1 MGESH
6 GSVLILKRHEDL
18 EKVANYVK
26 QQVREKS
33 LELRGEDLSVDS
45 DYVGLQ
51 INEDENSIAW
61 HDYGHHGDH
70 LDFTPI
76 AESVIKVFPDVEME
90 CQEWWGPEVWNH
102 LIVNG
107 EWKEYTLWKFV
118 AYTEGK
124 GEEVLLEYKEM
135 KDGLTDEEKH
145 DKRDKMCKE
154 LAEQQSRQQ
163 PGVEIAVFCYDYN
176 ELYSYIEEF
185 YRAKEGCVTHQNVD
199 AGLVEIMSCGYF
211 DEMDWVKCYGEALL
225 HPLDFLAEI
234 INRARKGDDYY
245 PLYATRMMLYG
256 NIAHY
261 FSLMEPSDKDWLMKQ
276 VEEHNDIGAIYC
288 LLFGMNNK
296 FQYWNETFVDEDT
309 HEEVTLLR
317 YDSLEDSTFEKN
329 EDEEARLVQII
340 IDESYQYSPDE
351 IMKVYRL
358 VPNHIELLHKCI
370 EKGDKDAARELYE
383 KYYYGD
389 EEHGIFINRKKAKEY
404 YDLAGDA
411 VYEEWNDAD
420 DPDEEDPSE
429 YEYTLT
435 GEASTLNAIR
445 KMIDDLCRDYGTPGN
460 ELGLYVPQR
469 LLMKLLVGSD
479 TEYYRGN
486 ILHMEL
492 PSSDRLVITTE
503 ADRGYPLLYALR
515 ECFDNLEITMIETNN
530 KHLAKYR

>member
-1 MGESH
+1 MSESH
-6 GSVLILKRHEDL
+6 GTALILKRHEDF
-18 EKVANYVK
+18 EKVATYVK
-26 QQVREKS
+26 QQVSEKS
-33 LELRGEDLSVDS
+33 LELRGEDLSED
-45 DYVGLQ
+45 DELVGLQ
-51 INEDENSIAW
+51 IKDAENTIIW

-70 LDFTPI
+70 LDFNPI

-90 CQEWWGPEVWNH
+90 RQGWWGQETWNY
-102 LIVNG
+102 IIADG
-107 EWKEYTLWKFV
+107 KWQGYTLWKFV

-124 GEEVLLEYKEM
+124 GEEVLLEYREL

-145 DKRDKMCKE
+145 DKRDKMCTE
-154 LAEQQSRQQ
+154 LAEQQSRQL

-185 YRAKEGCVTHQNVD
+185 YSAKDGCVTHQHVD

-211 DEMDWVKCYGEALL
+211 DGMDWVKSYGEALL

-234 INRARKGDDYY
+234 IKRARKGDDYC

-256 NIAHY
+256 NTAHY
-261 FSLMEPSDKDWLMKQ
+261 FSLIEPSDKDWLMKQ

-296 FQYWNETFVDEDT
+296 FRYWNETFVDEDS

-317 YDSLEDSTFEKN
+317 YESVDGSIFEKQ
-329 EDEEARLVQII
+329 EGEEARLVQII
-340 IDESYQYSPDE
+340 IDEPYQYSADE

-358 VPNHIELLHKCI
+358 VPDNIELLQICI
-370 EKGDKDAARELYE
+370 DKHSKEAAYEMYE
-383 KYYYGD
+383 KFRYGD

-411 VYEEWNDAD
+411 VFDEWDDSD
-420 DPDEEDPSE
+420 DPGEEDPSN

-435 GEASTLNAIR
+435 GDAGTLNAIR

-486 ILHMEL
+486 VLTMEQSAPDKL
-492 PSSDRLVITTE
+492 IITTE
-503 ADRGYPLLYALR
+503 ADSGYPLLYALR
-515 ECFDNLEITMIETNN
+515 ECFGNLEITMKESEVV
-530 KHLAKYR
+530 

>member
-1 MGESH
+1 MSESY
-6 GSVLILKRHEDL
+6 GGVLKLKRHEDF
-18 EKVANYVK
+18 EKVATYVK

-33 LELRGEDLSVDS
+33 LELVGEDLSVDS
-45 DYVGLQ
+45 DYVGL
-51 INEDENSIAW
+51 IIDEKENKIIW
-61 HDYGHHGDH
+61 HDFGLHGDH
-70 LDFTPI
+70 LDFSEI
-76 AESVIKVFPDVEME
+76 ANCLIKELPDVDME
-90 CQEWWGPEVWNH
+90 LRMFYGQDGDNYIIVDNEWQ
-102 LIVNG
+102 
-107 EWKEYTLWKFV
+107 EYTLWKFV

-124 GEEVLLEYKEM
+124 GEEVLIEYKEM

-154 LAEQQSRQQ
+154 MAEQQSRQQ

-234 INRARKGDDYY
+234 IKRARKGDDYC
-245 PLYATRMMLYG
+245 PLYATRMILYG
-256 NIAHY
+256 DTARY
-261 FSLMEPSDKDWLMKQ
+261 FSLIEPSDKDWLIKQ
-276 VEEHNDIGAIYC
+276 AEEHNDIGAIYC
-288 LLFGMNNK
+288 LLFGMNHK
-296 FQYWNETFVDEDT
+296 YQYWNETFVDEDT

-317 YDSLEDSTFEKN
+317 YDPLEGSTFKKQES
-329 EDEEARLVQII
+329 EEARLVQII
-340 IDESYQYSPDE
+340 INESYQYSPDE

-370 EKGDKDAARELYE
+370 EKGNKDAARELYE

-389 EEHGIFINRKKAKEY
+389 EEHGIFINRRRAKEY

-411 VYEEWNDAD
+411 VYDEWDDSD
-420 DPDEEDPSE
+420 DPGKEDPSD

-435 GEASTLNAIR
+435 GDAGTLNAIR
-445 KMIDDLCRDYGTPGN
+445 TMIDDLCRDYGTPGN
-460 ELGLYVPQR
+460 ELGLFVPQR
-469 LLMKLLVGSD
+469 LLMQLLVGSN

-486 ILHMEL
+486 VLFMEQ
-492 PSSDRLVITTE
+492 PASDQLVITTE
-503 ADRGYPLLYALR
+503 ADNGFPLLYALR
-515 ECFDNLEITMIETNN
+515 ECFTNIEIKLKENEDN
-530 KHLAKYR
+530 

>member
-1 MGESH
+1 MSESY
-6 GSVLILKRHEDL
+6 GSVLTLKRHEDL
-18 EKVANYVK
+18 EKVATYVK

-33 LELRGEDLSVDS
+33 LELVGEDLSVNS
-45 DYVGLQ
+45 DYVGL
-51 INEDENSIAW
+51 IIDEEEDKIIW
-61 HDYGHHGDH
+61 HDYGLHGDH
-70 LDFTPI
+70 LDFSEI
-76 AESVIKVFPDVEME
+76 ANCLIREIPDVDME
-90 CQEWWGPEVWNH
+90 LRMFYGLDGDNYM
-102 LIVNG
+102 IVDG
-107 EWKEYTLWKFV
+107 EWQEYTPWNFV
-118 AYTEGK
+118 TYVKDNGDK
-124 GEEVLLEYKEM
+124 VLLEYKEI
-135 KDGLTDEEKH
+135 KDGQTDEEKH

-154 LAEQQSRQQ
+154 MAEQQSRQQ

-288 LLFGMNNK
+288 LLFGMNHK
-296 FQYWNETFVDEDT
+296 YQYWNETFVDEDT

-317 YDSLEDSTFEKN
+317 YDPLDGSTFKKQES
-329 EDEEARLVQII
+329 EEARLVQII
-340 IDESYQYSPDE
+340 INESYQYSPDE
-351 IMKVYRL
+351 IMRVYKM
-358 VPNHIELLHKCI
+358 VPNKIELLQICV
-370 EKGDKDAARELYE
+370 EKGNKDAARELYE

-389 EEHGIFINRKKAKEY
+389 EEHGIFINRRRAKEY

-411 VYEEWNDAD
+411 VYDEWDDSD
-420 DPDEEDPSE
+420 DPGKEDPST

-435 GEASTLNAIR
+435 GNADTLNGIR
-445 KMIDDLCRDYGTPGN
+445 KTIDDLCQKFGTPGN

-486 ILHMEL
+486 VLTMEQ
-492 PSSDRLVITTE
+492 PTPDKLVITTE
-503 ADRGYPLLYALR
+503 ADNGFPLLYALR
-515 ECFDNLEITMIETNN
+515 ECFTNIEIKLKENEDN
-530 KHLAKYR
+530 